1 MKRDIAAG
9 GKMEELFVGN
19 SVILLFWVYVTFII
33 EVKEKNKKIIL
44 MYLITYITNVLNI
57 VPTIQS
63 YMILLLA
70 LFIEVEFWEDK
81 FKIQIVNN
89 VFEKILDFLYIVI
102 TQYALTSFTIALFFG
117 SEYMEKY
124 LGHEYRYIISGCAIY
139 LSCKNVA
146 GEKYKICTFEK
157 MKAKIDGIVRYRN
170 FLDKEKCIC
179 EPFSI
184 LYIEDSSFYSREERY
199 TLVNRYYLQKQYYRK
214 IKSLLKKFFCSTNK
228 VKSVKKFLRGYST
241 VEMQLLRTLAIE
253 EGYDYIIRRKIF
265 EVLYAR
271 LFLKNLRKYY
281 QKCDCDVDEFKDFL
295 LYLYLRVAPCLNRGG
310 ETRVKEVIMSRKKI
324 EDYSKEELFIL
335 TLCFSGKI
343 KRANILEIYGEV
355 VKDLNLD
362 MMILEELVEK
372 LNC

>member
-1 MKRDIAAG
+1 M
-9 GKMEELFVGN
+9 
-19 SVILLFWVYVTFII
+19 
-33 EVKEKNKKIIL
+33 
-44 MYLITYITNVLNI
+44 
-57 VPTIQS
+57 
-63 YMILLLA
+63 
-70 LFIEVEFWEDK
+70 
-81 FKIQIVNN
+81 
-89 VFEKILDFLYIVI
+89 
-102 TQYALTSFTIALFFG
+102 
-117 SEYMEKY
+117 
-124 LGHEYRYIISGCAIY
+124 
-139 LSCKNVA
+139 
-146 GEKYKICTFEK
+146 
-157 MKAKIDGIVRYRN
+157 
-170 FLDKEKCIC
+170 
-179 EPFSI
+179 
-184 LYIEDSSFYSREERY
+184 
-199 TLVNRYYLQKQYYRK
+199 
-214 IKSLLKKFFCSTNK
+214 
-228 VKSVKKFLRGYST
+228 KKFLRGYST

-362 MMILEELVEK
+362 MMILEELVER